1 MEDCMH
7 TKLYSKIFLLSCATL
22 AGLTMTGCG
31 KKGQGMPQMGPAEV
45 AVITAQPQRVTV
57 TTELPGRTSAFLIAE
72 VRPQV
77 NGIVQKTLF
86 TEGGKVKEG
95 DLLYQIESSSYKAAY
110 DNAIAALERSEA
122 SLPPIKLRTE
132 RYQALLA
139 EKAVGQQEYDETFA
153 AMKQV
158 EADIKYWKTVVES
171 ARINLEH
178 TKVTAPISG
187 RTGKSNITT
196 GALATAHQGI
206 PFTTI
211 QQIDPIYV
219 DVLQSNAE
227 LLQLQNNLA
236 SGKMKNSQR
245 TRVKLLLED
254 GTTYASK
261 GTVQFS
267 DISVNPDTGSVV
279 LRILFPNPKHQL
291 LPGMFVRAVLEEGTF
306 EKAFLIPQ
314 QAVQRDPKGTPS
326 VLTVNQSSLVE
337 PKVVTIEKAIGN
349 KWLVSAGIKAG
360 DAIIMEGVQRAQPG
374 SPVKAVP
381 FTATPSV
388 SMPTAR

>member
-1 MEDCMH
+1 MY
-7 TKLYSKIFLLSCATL
+7 TKLFSKIFLLSCAIL
-22 AGLTMTGCG
+22 AGLTITGCG
-31 KKGQGMPQMGPAEV
+31 KKERGMPQMGPPEV
-45 AVITAQPQRVTV
+45 AVITAQPQKVTV

-77 NGIVQKTLF
+77 SGIVQKTLF
-86 TEGGKVKEG
+86 TEGGNVKEG
-95 DLLYQIESSSYKAAY
+95 DLLYQIESSSYKATY

-122 SLPPIKLRTE
+122 SLPPIKLRVE
-132 RYQALLA
+132 RYRALLA

-178 TKVTAPISG
+178 TRVTAPISG
-187 RTGKSNITT
+187 RIGKSNITA

-245 TRVKLLLED
+245 TRVRLLLED
-254 GTTYASK
+254 GTPYTSQ

-360 DAIIMEGVQRAQPG
+360 DAIIMEGVQRARPG

-388 SMPTAR
+388 AMPTAR

>member
-1 MEDCMH
+1 
-7 TKLYSKIFLLSCATL
+7 
-22 AGLTMTGCG
+22 MTGCG

-187 RTGKSNITT
+187 RTGKSNITI